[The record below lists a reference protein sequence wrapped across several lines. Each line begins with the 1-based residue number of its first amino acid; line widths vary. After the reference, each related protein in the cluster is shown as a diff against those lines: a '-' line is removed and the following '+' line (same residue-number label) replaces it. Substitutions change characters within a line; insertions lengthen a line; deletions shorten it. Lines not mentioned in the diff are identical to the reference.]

1 MYAYVCVCVRVCA
14 CVCVRVSLHCVCVRV
29 CIPIAVVN
37 TILYQRRCPGLTALS
52 LVQPLPMFC
61 LLPSPPFLSPPGSV
75 LCALRSIEFAICEYL
90 STVQGHTQLPH
101 QLPVPASTFSSCF
114 CLLLLELPRL
124 PCSLLY
130 PHNYHCFCVLARA
143 GQGREGAEGTGERSR
158 WRRLLDAIEFLLH
171 DKSERQKSNR

>member
-1 MYAYVCVCVRVCA
+1 M
-14 CVCVRVSLHCVCVRV
+14 CVRVSLHCVRVCVRV

-37 TILYQRRCPGLTALS
+37 TILYQRRCPGLTAVS
-52 LVQPLPMFC
+52 LVQPLPMYCPLSFCPAPPC
-61 LLPSPPFLSPPGSV
+61 LL

-101 QLPVPASTFSSCF
+101 PLPLPVPASTFSSCF

-130 PHNYHCFCVLARA
+130 PHNYHCFCVLARTGHGRERGA
-143 GQGREGAEGTGERSR
+143 GQVA
-158 WRRLLDAIEFLLH
+158 AIAGC
-171 DKSERQKSNR
+171 D